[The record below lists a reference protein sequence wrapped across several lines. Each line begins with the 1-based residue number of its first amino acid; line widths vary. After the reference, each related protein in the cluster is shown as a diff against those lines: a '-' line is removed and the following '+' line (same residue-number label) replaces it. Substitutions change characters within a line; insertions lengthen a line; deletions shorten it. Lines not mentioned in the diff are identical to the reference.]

1 MTKHIYL
8 YLGRFRMGLVLQETN
23 VQVKYWSHTSLTK
36 KQVKK
41 CCSLKLN
48 RNLDR
53 ILSIENYRWSSIEA
67 WYKLYLSRIMKSDF
81 SNVITRISL
90 SNATVNMKEIKLL
103 YITKNHN
110 FLFNF
115 RIIKQIKDK
124 RREKWTGESH

>member
-1 MTKHIYL
+1 
-8 YLGRFRMGLVLQETN
+8 
-23 VQVKYWSHTSLTK
+23 
-36 KQVKK
+36 
-41 CCSLKLN
+41 
-48 RNLDR
+48 
-53 ILSIENYRWSSIEA
+53 
-67 WYKLYLSRIMKSDF
+67 MKSDF

-124 RREKWTGESH
+124 RREK